1 MCSYMTL
8 LTFMVLFLGP
18 LFPANFDEAE
28 MLQLD
33 FTHLGFGSKCS
44 LALSDVLESVH
55 WTVIPVLRGWIGREK
70 IHLLTV
76 RLACQAGV
84 VMDLN
89 GDMFEESD
97 LSAWLY
103 EVGWAGRLVAW
114 RQLKWPTETGVDEEV
129 NGTFVTA

>member
-1 MCSYMTL
+1 MCSYVTL
-8 LTFMVLFLGP
+8 LTFMVFFLGP

-33 FTHLGFGSKCS
+33 FTDLGFGSECS
-44 LALSDVLESVH
+44 LVLSDVLEIVD

-70 IHLLTV
+70 LHLVTV
-76 RLACQAGV
+76 CLASQAGV
-84 VMDLN
+84 VMDLK

-103 EVGWAGRLVAW
+103 EVGWTCRLVACW
-114 RQLKWPTETGVDEEV
+114 QLKWPAETRVDEQV
-129 NGTFVTA
+129 NGFVTA